1 MILKSLNVISRTS
14 TSSLLNPNMNAKEI
28 AHIVLKMIEKQ
39 TFATWYERD
48 FEDYVVGEEGALSK
62 QQILNDLELLI
73 NREMR

>member
-1 MILKSLNVISRTS
+1 
-14 TSSLLNPNMNAKEI
+14 MNAKEI

-39 TFATWYERD
+39 SFATWYERD
-48 FEDYVVGEEGALSK
+48 FEDYVVGEEGALST